1 MAYTVTYDHLGNPT
15 YHGDFGQGVGGELM
29 QNDPMAQLKAVTE
42 QGAARRKQQLDALE
56 ASRLEQ
62 QQQAYAQGTLARSQG
77 ANPGFATG
85 YEDDID
91 DPGEGFIDSPY
102 PGGGPDPD
110 DDIGAAIDAARVTRE
125 QRLGDRE
132 VRSFDF
138 ALSDPGPPGPDTLGG
153 GPGVKPASPQQVA
166 VPAPTEAAEPVQ
178 TVDQMNADWA
188 KSQIRRQMIVPG
200 VIGALQAGM
209 SLFYKTDAEK
219 EALGI
224 AEAFKSGSPQKER
237 QEAQRRV
244 MEEGT
249 AKLNLE
255 KRRAQNA
262 MFNLAATMQGQQ
274 SARDMRSINDA
285 IADAYMGSEAELV
298 AAANAAGTA
307 AEDKAITL
315 GMQAI
320 QTVSQIQT
328 SRMKAVFDTVSSFAP
343 VLAKLHVAKGVEQ
356 MSTQVESLPPEWQSW
371 FYETS
376 VGASRL
382 TGAGEAQRELGRLYA
397 YAQKQTEAGGTPGSP
412 AQFGTSTS
420 SEGGV

>member
-15 YHGDFGQGVGGELM
+15 YHGDFGQGVGDELM

-62 QQQAYAQGTLARSQG
+62 QQQAYAQGALARSQVQ
-77 ANPGFATG
+77 NTDPSFATG
-85 YEDDID
+85 YEDDIGD
-91 DPGEGFIDSPY
+91 LSEGFIGSPY
-102 PGGGPDPD
+102 PENEFDSD
-110 DDIGAAIDAARVTRE
+110 DEIGLAIDAARKTRK
-125 QRLGDRE
+125 QRAADRE
-132 VRSFDF
+132 ARSVDF
-138 ALSDPGPPGPDTLGG
+138 ALSDPGPDTVGG
-153 GPGVKPASPQQVA
+153 GPGVQPASPQQVA

-188 KSQIRRQMIVPG
+188 KSQIRRQMVVPG
-200 VIGALQAGM
+200 VIGALQIA
-209 SLFYKTDAEK
+209 SAFWKTDAEK
-219 EALGI
+219 EARRI
-224 AEAFKSGSPQKER
+224 AEEFKGGSPEKER
-237 QEAQRRV
+237 QKAQQRV

-255 KRRAQNA
+255 KRRAGMA
-262 MFNLAATMQGQQ
+262 MRDLAANMPGQQ
-274 SARDMRSINDA
+274 SARDMRAINDA

-298 AAANAAGTA
+298 AAANAAGVA
-307 AEDKAITL
+307 AQDKAITV
-315 GMQAI
+315 GMQAL
-320 QTVSQIQT
+320 QTVAQIQT
-328 SRMKAVFDTVSSFAP
+328 SRMKAVFDTVTSFAP

-371 FYETS
+371 FYENS

-397 YAQKQTEAGGTPGSP
+397 YAQKQTEAGGTPESP
-412 AQFGTSTS
+412 AQFGASTS
-420 SEGGV
+420 SEGV